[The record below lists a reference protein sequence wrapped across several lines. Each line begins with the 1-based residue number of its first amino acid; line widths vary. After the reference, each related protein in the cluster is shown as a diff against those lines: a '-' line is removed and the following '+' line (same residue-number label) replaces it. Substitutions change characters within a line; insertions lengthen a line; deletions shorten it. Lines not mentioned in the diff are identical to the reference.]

1 MNFQESTHAHSR
13 SAHRVPIHS
22 CGLIQSSVRLHP
34 NSSELSLQNP
44 RSSSTPAFLAVCQPF
59 SMGPEAI
66 RVSPP
71 RIETFSVEVPVFL
84 SIKSPQFISLF
95 MSVTLFIYIRERGHH
110 VGAFRRFVA
119 PRQSSERH
127 LRTLAEARQTH
138 RGGHRPLPLPRSGR
152 QPRRSQ
158 TTIVHRL
165 R

>member
-1 MNFQESTHAHSR
+1 MKLQESTHANPR

-22 CGLIQSSVRLHP
+22 SGLIESSVRLHP
-34 NSSELSLQNP
+34 PFYDISFRNP
-44 RSSSTPAFLAVCQPF
+44 PSSSAPAFLSVCQPF

-71 RIETFSVEVPVFL
+71 RMETFCVEVPVFL
-84 SIKSPQFISLF
+84 SIKSLQFISLF
-95 MSVTLFIYIRERGHH
+95 MSVTLFIYVRERDHH

-119 PRQSSERH
+119 PHQSSERH

-138 RGGHRPLPLPRSGR
+138 RGGHRPLPLPRSGC

-158 TTIVHRL
+158 ATIVHRL